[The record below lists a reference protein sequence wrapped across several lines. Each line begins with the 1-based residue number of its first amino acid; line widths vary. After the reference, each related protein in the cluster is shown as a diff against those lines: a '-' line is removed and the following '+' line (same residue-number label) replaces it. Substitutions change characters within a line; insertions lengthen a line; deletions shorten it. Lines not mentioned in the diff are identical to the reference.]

1 MATKVE
7 VKIQK
12 LFSKLKSAGENEE
25 YEEGLDISDEILKL
39 APDDQDASLC
49 KLVCLIQ
56 LSEFPDALKF
66 IDRVSKRVK
75 AKSPPFLFE
84 KAYCLYRQE
93 KYALSMRTLDQ
104 IPGDAALDARV
115 NDLRAQIHYRLEE
128 YRTASEMFLKDL
140 TRNGSQERQ
149 ANFTAALTYCSPD
162 VIQKM
167 LEETTVDTET
177 MEQCFNL
184 ATAYLAASPDPS
196 MRKKAE
202 SLLLKAEEL
211 CSKSLDDDPD
221 ANEEDLAL
229 ELVPVHVQLA
239 YTRQLQGKVD
249 EAISL
254 YSSVLKQ
261 KPSNPTHSITSA
273 NNIIVLNRDKDIF
286 DSKRKLKLLANEQ
299 FMKKLNSHQ
308 QLVVI
313 FNRCQFALHTN
324 QLEQCRQLLAHL
336 KKRFPEEDLTVLAE
350 SSLLFREK
358 KASESAAVLEEHI
371 RNKPTLSI
379 TLYLT
384 LAQVFASQ
392 NNVTKARQVLES
404 IPDLP
409 QYLGIVSTLV
419 AQYTAAGDISSAVR
433 VLDATFDWWKVTE
446 EDAGSSKQQ
455 VRVKVLWEIL
465 QFKLRHGCPQ
475 EATKVLELLHKEE
488 PSNVRYLATLISAY
502 SRFDLKKAEE
512 LGRSLPRFT
521 PPDTVDIDA
530 LEQMASFRHS
540 RRQDKKVEQPS
551 QQGAKKAPDGN
562 TTIADKKKK
571 KRKPRIP
578 KNADLSKPPDPERW
592 LPLRERSNYRRVKK
606 KSHASTV
613 GRGTQGTSA
622 ATAAITAQ
630 LDASKSKASSTSQE
644 GEVPSPRPKSQPQKK
659 QQQKKKKKGKR

>member
-12 LFSKLKSAGENEE
+12 LFSKLRSAGENEE
-25 YEEGLDISDEILKL
+25 YEEGVDISDEILKL
-39 APDDQDASLC
+39 APDDPDASQC

-56 LSEFPDALKF
+56 LGEFQDALKL
-66 IDRVSKRVK
+66 IERVSKRAK
-75 AKSPPFLFE
+75 TKSPPFLFE

-104 IPGDAALDARV
+104 IPDALDRV

-128 YRTASEMFLKDL
+128 YRTAAEMFLKDL
-140 TRNGSQERQ
+140 KRDGSQERQ
-149 ANFTAALTYCSPD
+149 ANFTAALAYCSPA
-162 VIQKM
+162 VIQKI

-184 ATAYLAASPDPS
+184 ATAYLAASHDPS
-196 MRKKAE
+196 MIKKAE
-202 SLLLKAEEL
+202 LLLLKAEEL
-211 CSKSLDDDPD
+211 CSKSLDDEPD
-221 ANEEDLAL
+221 ATEEDLAL

-261 KPSNPTHSITSA
+261 KPTNPTHSITSA
-273 NNIIVLNRDKDIF
+273 NNVIVLNRDKDIF

-299 FMKKLNSHQ
+299 FMRKLNSHQ
-308 QLVVI
+308 QLVVN

-358 KASESAAVLEEHI
+358 KVSESAAVLEEHI
-371 RNKPTLSI
+371 RNKPTASI

-384 LAQVFASQ
+384 LAQVFVSQ
-392 NNVTKARQVLES
+392 NNATKARQVLES
-404 IPDLP
+404 IPGLP

-419 AQYTAAGDISSAVR
+419 AQCTTAGDIGSAVR
-433 VLDATFDWWKVTE
+433 VLDTTFDWWKVIKE
-446 EDAGSSKQQ
+446 GAGSAIQEVKG
-455 VRVKVLWEIL
+455 KVLWEIL
-465 QFKLRHGCPQ
+465 QFKLRYGRPQ
-475 EATKVLELLHKEE
+475 EATKVLELLHEEE

-521 PPDTVDIDA
+521 PPDSVDIDT

-540 RRQDKKVEQPS
+540 RRQDKKVDQPS
-551 QQGAKKAPDGN
+551 QQGAKKTTEGD

-592 LPLRERSNYRRVKK
+592 LPLRERSSYRRVKK

-630 LDASKSKASSTSQE
+630 LDASKSKTSTVQE
-644 GEVPSPRPKSQPQKK
+644 GSDVPSPRPKSHPQKK

>member
-1 MATKVE
+1 MATKTE

-12 LFSKLKSAGENEE
+12 LFSKLRSAGENEE
-25 YEEGLDISDEILKL
+25 FEEGLDISDEILKL
-39 APDDQDASLC
+39 APDDPDASLC

-56 LSEFPDALKF
+56 LAEFQDALKL
-66 IDRVSKRVK
+66 IERASKRAK
-75 AKSPPFLFE
+75 TKSPPSIFE
-84 KAYCLYRQE
+84 KAYCLYRQDR
-93 KYALSMRTLDQ
+93 YALSMRTLDQ
-104 IPGDAALDARV
+104 VPADALDARV
-115 NDLRAQIHYRLEE
+115 DDLRAQIHYRLEE
-128 YRTASEMFLKDL
+128 YRTAAEMFLKGLSRDA
-140 TRNGSQERQ
+140 SQERQ
-149 ANFTAALTYCSPD
+149 ANFTAALAYCSPV
-162 VIQKM
+162 VIQTM
-167 LEETTVDTET
+167 LDETTVDTGT

-184 ATAYLAASPDPS
+184 ATAYLAVSHDPS

-202 SLLLKAEEL
+202 LLLQKAEEL

-221 ANEEDLAL
+221 ATEEDLAL

-239 YTRQLQGKVD
+239 YTRQLQGKGE

-286 DSKRKLKLLANEQ
+286 DSKRKLKVLANDQ
-299 FMKKLNSHQ
+299 SMKKLNSHQ
-308 QLVVI
+308 QLVVT

-336 KKRFPEEDLTVLAE
+336 KKKFAEEDLTVLAE

-358 KASESAAVLEEHI
+358 KASECATVLEEHI
-371 RNKPTLSI
+371 HSKPTTSI

-384 LAQVFASQ
+384 LAQVFLSQ

-404 IPDLP
+404 IPGLP

-419 AQYTAAGDISSAVR
+419 AQYTTAGDIGSAVR
-433 VLDATFDWWKVTE
+433 VLDATFDWWKVIK
-446 EDAGSSKQQ
+446 EDAGSAKRE
-455 VRVKVLWEIL
+455 VKTKVLWEIL
-465 QFKLRHGCPQ
+465 QFKLRHGRPQ

-521 PPDTVDIDA
+521 PPDSVDIDA

-540 RRQDKKVEQPS
+540 RRQDKKVDQPP
-551 QQGAKKAPDGN
+551 QQDTKKASEAD
-562 TTIADKKKK
+562 TAIAEKKKK

-606 KSHASTV
+606 KSHATTV

-630 LDASKSKASSTSQE
+630 LDASKPKASTSQE
-644 GEVPSPRPKSQPQKK
+644 GEVPSPKPKSHPQKK